1 MSLLAENLLYLRES
15 LNLNQNDFGKLFG
28 LTRDNVASY
37 ERGTEPK
44 LNKLMLIVNYFHT
57 TIENIYTLD
66 LSKDIHKENSNIKEF
81 SHVNKLASKMA
92 SNKAPNLEESASL
105 NQTNPD
111 LGRIHLEKLLNER
124 DRVIDALNEV
134 INTQKDLI
142 KSQKS
147 LIDVFRQRIEGNED
161 QAKNTG

>member
-1 MSLLAENLLYLRES
+1 MSLLSDNLLYLRES

-28 LTRDNVASY
+28 LTRDNIASY

-44 LNKLMLIVNYFHT
+44 ISKLIHIVNYFHT
-57 TIENIYTLD
+57 TIEEIYTKD
-66 LSKDIHKENSNIKEF
+66 LSKNDDHKM
-81 SHVNKLASKMA
+81 VPKMVP
-92 SNKAPNLEESASL
+92 NMVPNLKESDILKEEIPEVYR
-105 NQTNPD
+105 N
-111 LGRIHLEKLLNER
+111 HHEKILQER

-147 LIDVFRQRIEGNED
+147 LIDVFRRRIEGNED
-161 QAKNTG
+161 QTKNTG